1 MKAQTNGR
9 VYGLV
14 ARMQR
19 LSRLRDDE
27 KKVGVE
33 GRLARFYLDQLEGKS
48 PRPL

>member
-1 MKAQTNGR
+1 MKLQTNGR
-9 VYGLV
+9 AYGLV

-19 LSRLRDDE
+19 LGRLKDAER
-27 KKVGVE
+27 KPGVE